1 MVTDRLASTRGLWA
15 LRRAFHA
22 VEAEKEQ
29 RLRPCGLTPALFGVL
44 FHISCRPGLTGADL
58 ARALGVTPQNVANLA
73 ARLAERGLL
82 ERRTNPHHP
91 QGLELHLTDPG
102 TQLLIRADH
111 AIAGLDADLTA
122 LLGAADSTTLRAL
135 LQRIAAADLSAPT
148 AP

>member
-1 MVTDRLASTRGLWA
+1 MRGLWA

-44 FHISCRPGLTGADL
+44 FHVSCRPGLTGADL
-58 ARALGVTPQNVANLA
+58 ARALGVSPQNVANLA
-73 ARLAERGLL
+73 ARLQDRGLL

-91 QGLELHLTDPG
+91 QGLELHLTDAG
-102 TQLLIRADH
+102 RDTLTDADR

-122 LLGAADSTTLRAL
+122 LLGAGNSDTLRAL
-135 LQRIAAADLSAPT
+135 LERVATADLTTMSTFQDTPSS
-148 AP
+148 